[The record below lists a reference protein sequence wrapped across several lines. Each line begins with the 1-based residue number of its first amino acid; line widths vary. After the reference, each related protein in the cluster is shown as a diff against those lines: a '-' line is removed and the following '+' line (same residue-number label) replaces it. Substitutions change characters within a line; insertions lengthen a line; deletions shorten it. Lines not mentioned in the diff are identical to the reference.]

1 MIEMVSKGKGFSTK
15 AVHAGE
21 KRDPSTGAV
30 VTPIYETSVF
40 AFSRTKELIDAM
52 SGKKGG
58 YIYTRYGNPT
68 VRTVER
74 KMVELEGA
82 EDVAVF
88 SSGMAAIAT
97 TIFTLVSSGDHV
109 VSTRDLY
116 GGTLA
121 FFKEVLPKFG
131 VEASLVEATDFD
143 EMKSAIQENT
153 KVIYAET
160 PTNPTLKLVD
170 VSKVAKLGKKKGIT
184 VVVDST
190 FASPYN
196 LKPIQFGVD
205 VVIHSAT
212 KYLGGHNDVTAG
224 MVGGSENFV
233 QKLKEMRKHF
243 GGTLDPLAAW
253 LLLRGL
259 KTLGLRMERHNSNGV
274 RVAKYLEK
282 HPKVKRVYYPGL
294 PSHPQYSIAKRQ
306 MKGFGGVVSFEIDG
320 DFEETMKCVD
330 NLKLCYLAASLGGA
344 ETLATQP
351 VACSHYFVSA
361 EDRKKAGITD
371 QLVRLALGI
380 EDPED
385 IIADLEQAFN
395 KI

>member
-1 MIEMVSKGKGFSTK
+1 MVSKGKGFSTK

-40 AFSRTKELIDAM
+40 AFSRTKELIDVM

-320 DFEETMKCVD
+320 DFEKTMKFVD

-351 VACSHYFVSA
+351 VTCSHYFVSA